1 MIEMTIEESR
11 ALTVAINSLRFN
23 PDLSD
28 IETQSHE
35 IVLSNM
41 RNRMQEGKKNEPLT
55 LEELRKMDGEPVWA
69 ELADGRREYGLVC
82 VTEFDEMIFIHLRND
97 VFLAFNHDV
106 PNKPFWSN
114 LYRRK
119 PERETLRN
127 WRMGNDSGKD

>member
-55 LEELRKMDGEPVWA
+55 LEELRRMDGEPVWA
-69 ELADGRREYGLVC
+69 ELADGRREYGLVS
-82 VTEFDEMIFIHLRND
+82 VSEFDALIFIGLRND
-97 VFLAFNHDV
+97 VCCDGRFVGGENGAQR
-106 PNKPFWSN
+106 PAEQRAGK
-114 LYRRK
+114 
-119 PERETLRN
+119 
-127 WRMGNDSGKD
+127 RMIVT